1 MRALLLMLLL
11 PVAAGARQ
19 QDLSW
24 GPSLYGP
31 RKLPEAA
38 VPAPPVQ
45 PVAPPASPAAPKAVP
60 RVPKDTRIKPR
71 RPGARQEIVTM
82 PPPPP
87 PVVVRLPDLVD
98 PGLPQA
104 PGVPPPP
111 LPANCSPAGC
121 ATPNGQL
128 PPAGPVSIDAQGR
141 TCVRNGPVI
150 QCF

>member
-1 MRALLLMLLL
+1 MRALLLLLLL
-11 PVAAGARQ
+11 PAAAGARQ

-31 RKLPEAA
+31 RKIPETAA
-38 VPAPPVQ
+38 TAPQAQRAPPPAPPL
-45 PVAPPASPAAPKAVP
+45 APKDVP

-71 RPGARQEIVTM
+71 RAGARQDIIAM

-87 PVVVRLPDLVD
+87 PVVVRMPAPFD
-98 PGLPQA
+98 PGLPPA

-128 PPAGPVSIDAQGR
+128 PPASPVSVDALGR
-141 TCVRNGPVI
+141 TCVHNGPVI